1 VQFVH
6 LVVPLVQ
13 QGRGR
18 AVALVP
24 GIRGLAPHLG
34 GEGAHPLDQP
44 AAARREV
51 VAENVVG
58 PARDRHDQMMRA
70 AEFRH
75 DPQHRQQEAQVRR
88 DRGLEQD
95 LPVDQFLD
103 LRVQRVDDLVAFAQH
118 PHHVAVAVQ
127 QRPGRLGQVLGDHGE
142 QLDDLGLDG
151 LKLAFEFLPTLG
163 HGQSLLAR
171 SISPPAAIPASG
183 QGRGRRRGIP
193 VPARSYTGGGYIT
206 SDDEKR

>member
-51 VAENVVG
+51 VAEDVVG
-58 PARDRHDQMMRA
+58 PARDRHDQVMRA

-75 DPQHRQQEAQVRR
+75 DPQHREQKAQVRR

-127 QRPGRLGQVLGDHGE
+127 QRPGRRGQVFGDHGE

-151 LKLAFEFLPTLG
+151 LKLAFEFLAALG
-163 HGQSLLAR
+163 HDLSLV
-171 SISPPAAIPASG
+171 
-183 QGRGRRRGIP
+183 GRYDGSTAG
-193 VPARSYTGGGYIT
+193 
-206 SDDEKR
+206 E